1 MIICSNIRLLQHV
14 AYVATDDSFVAKF
27 IAYVVASNISKITL
41 PRNYYSKVYVST
53 TDSHVATF
61 VACVATSNISKSTL
75 PRNRYLKVYVA
86 TDDYM

>member
-41 PRNYYSKVYVST
+41 PRNYYSKVYV
-53 TDSHVATF
+53 
-61 VACVATSNISKSTL
+61 
-75 PRNRYLKVYVA
+75 A
-86 TDDYM
+86 TDCYM